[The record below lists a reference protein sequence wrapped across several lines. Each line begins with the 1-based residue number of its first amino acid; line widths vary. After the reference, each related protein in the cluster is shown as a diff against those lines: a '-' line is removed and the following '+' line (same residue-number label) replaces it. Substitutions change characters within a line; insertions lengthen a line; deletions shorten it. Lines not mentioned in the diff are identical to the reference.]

1 MQSLHG
7 FYAPIC
13 DTFIGP
19 KFKWGPVVQDA
30 IMHRNGKF
38 KCLHCHQQDTIL
50 KANEFNVGL
59 IVVAEAHRF
68 IRHIIFSNS
77 LKARLLLTQFLN
89 SIVADQIICLHFSDL
104 KIKISTKL
112 HKKFF
117 N

>member
-1 MQSLHG
+1 MVSIPPYVIH
-7 FYAPIC
+7 
-13 DTFIGP
+13 TFIGP

-30 IMHRNGKF
+30 ICIEMGISNACIVISKTPSS
-38 KCLHCHQQDTIL
+38 KQM
-50 KANEFNVGL
+50 NSMWV

-104 KIKISTKL
+104 KIKISTEL
-112 HKKFF
+112 HT
-117 N
+117 

>member
-30 IMHRNGKF
+30 ICIEMGNSNACIVISK
-38 KCLHCHQQDTIL
+38 TPSS

-68 IRHIIFSNS
+68 IRHINFSNS
-77 LKARLLLTQFLN
+77 LKARLLLAQFLN
-89 SIVADQIICLHFSDL
+89 SIVADQIICLHFSDP
-104 KIKISTKL
+104 K
-112 HKKFF
+112 